1 MSIMTVSSPAATGV
15 LGHRPNSAPSFF
27 GEPTQIWINDTTSNG
42 VSNLADFGDRLASIA
57 AADVVQ
63 LVVRFVRD
71 AGSTRV
77 SHSVDDDYN
86 LVVLNAIALPAMEE
100 RVDVDDEI
108 DVEEPNTVDVIGS
121 LVKHLG
127 VSERLIEQATGI
139 SHSTHAHW
147 KRNPAVR
154 PRAGSEG
161 GLWSLMAIVDDL
173 AAYLGDRKT
182 IAAWLKE
189 DGARKDALKRGMLRR
204 LVDQE
209 TGALR
214 TAASAIVTLDLSED
228 RDALTSNDGSESQES
243 EASRSESWSLDDPA
257 PRIVLD

>member
-15 LGHRPNSAPSFF
+15 LGHRPNPAPSFF
-27 GEPTQIWINDTTSNG
+27 AEPTQIWVNDTTIAA

-57 AADVVQ
+57 ATDVIQ

-100 RVDVDDEI
+100 FVEI
-108 DVEEPNTVDVIGS
+108 DVDADEPSAVDVIAS
-121 LVKHLG
+121 LVKRLG

-147 KRNPAVR
+147 KRNSAVR

-161 GLWSLMAIVDDL
+161 GLWALMATVDDL
-173 AAYLGDRKT
+173 AAHLGSRKT
-182 IAAWLKE
+182 VAAWLKE
-189 DGARKDALKRGMLRR
+189 DGARRDALKRGMLRR
-204 LVDQE
+204 VVDAE
-209 TGALR
+209 TGTLR
-214 TAASAIVTLDLSED
+214 TGPSAVVRLDLSED
-228 RDALTSNDGSESQES
+228 RDTVPSATNSSSET
-243 EASRSESWSLDDPA
+243 EAPRSESWSLDGPA